1 MLVLK
6 KCLITAKTLFKKNFM
21 MHFYKKTIVDTN
33 QDIVSPKPLIS
44 MHTSTGLY
52 KQYAV
57 HAIFSLWQGMQWQ
70 VGCNVPV
77 VNYKVDLTA

>member
-52 KQYAV
+52 EQYAV
-57 HAIFSLWQGMQWQ
+57 HAIFSLWQGLQW
-70 VGCNVPV
+70 
-77 VNYKVDLTA
+77 